1 MGGAVRGVLP
11 TMVEVKERLDGGRQ
25 EFTCRLLARTAAG
38 VVLLYETRRA
48 WPVAP
53 DLTVPPGTHSVAY
66 YWPGR
71 PYNAYHW
78 RTPAG
83 TTLGLYVNL
92 SDRTRI
98 VADRLLWR
106 DLVVD
111 LLVTPDGRCRVLDEE
126 ELPPDLDPAL
136 RRRIEAAR
144 DAVLAGHPVL
154 LAEVERRSAELLRT
168 QAEAEMG

>member
-1 MGGAVRGVLP
+1 MQGVLP

-25 EFTCRLLARTAAG
+25 EFTCGLLARTAAG

-48 WPVAP
+48 WAVAP
-53 DLTVPPGTHSVAY
+53 DLTVPPGTRSVAY
-66 YWPGR
+66 YWPDR

-78 RTPAG
+78 LTPAG
-83 TTLGLYVNL
+83 ATLGLYVNL

-98 VADRLLWR
+98 ATDRLCWR

-126 ELPPDLDPAL
+126 ELRPNLDPAL

-144 DAVLAGHPVL
+144 DAVLAGHLAL
-154 LAEVERRSAELLRT
+154 LTEVERRSAELLRA
-168 QAEAEMG
+168 QAGTRMG